1 VPLLQAVVAGAVVV
15 KAAVVL
21 ANLSPVKLVLLLIP
35 SLRVNPSAVLIT
47 AHMAAQRAA
56 LCVVHLAV

>member
-1 VPLLQAVVAGAVVV
+1 VPLLQVVAVGAAVP

-21 ANLSPVKLVLLLIP
+21 ANLSQVKLVLLVAP